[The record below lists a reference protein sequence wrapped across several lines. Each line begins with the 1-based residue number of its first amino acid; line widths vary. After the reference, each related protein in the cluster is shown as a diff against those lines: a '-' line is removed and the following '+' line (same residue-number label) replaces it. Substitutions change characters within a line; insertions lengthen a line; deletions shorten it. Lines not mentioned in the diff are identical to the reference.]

1 MQNEIL
7 INSTKE
13 EVRVALLEGGQVVE
27 FYVERRRGA
36 SLVGNIYKGRIV
48 KVLPGMQS
56 AFVDIGLERAAFLY
70 VGDIVIMDEMSS
82 QFNGLMNHE
91 TASVHREDGDNLR
104 AELGA
109 AEGIYIKPHKASIE
123 EIIQEGQELLVQVA
137 KDPIGTKGARVTA
150 HITIPGRYVVFMP
163 TIDHI
168 GVSRRITDEAERAR
182 LKEIAERLKPRSGG
196 IIVRT
201 ASEGCTEEE
210 LKRDLEFLLML
221 WDNILKK
228 KDMQGAPFLLYSDL
242 DLVLRTVRD
251 MMGQN
256 IERMVIDSEEDYNR
270 VMDFVSIYFPKLA
283 DRIELYEGQ
292 EPLFDAFGVE
302 VDISRAM
309 GRKVWLKSGGYI
321 VIDQTEAMTVIDVN
335 TGKFVGKESL
345 EETVLKT
352 NLEAV
357 KEIAYQIRLRNL
369 GGIIIIDFIDMEK
382 PENRQ
387 KVFNAFLEMLKK
399 DRVKSTVLNIS
410 ELGLIQMTRKRV
422 RESITRILCEPC
434 PYCDGKGYVKTPR
447 TVCYEVF
454 RKIRKLRPYMSSRV
468 IVKVNPLV
476 AELLTDEERQGV
488 EELENLFNVKIV
500 VQEDSTFHQ
509 EHFEIIQV

>member
-56 AFVDIGLERAAFLY
+56 AFVDIGLEKAAFLY
-70 VGDIVIMDEMSS
+70 VGDIVILDEVPSH
-82 QFNGLMNHE
+82 FNNE
-91 TASVHREDGDNLR
+91 VSVESANDR
-104 AELGA
+104 
-109 AEGIYIKPHKASIE
+109 IYIKPQKASIN

-150 HITIPGRYVVFMP
+150 HVTLPGRYVVFMP
-163 TIDHI
+163 TIDHT

-182 LKEIAERLKPRSGG
+182 LKDIAELIKPPKAG

-201 ASEGCTEEE
+201 ASEGCSEEE
-210 LKRDLEFLLML
+210 LRKDLEFLLML

-228 KDMQGAPFLLYSDL
+228 KDSQAAPHLLYTDL

-256 IERMVIDSEEDYNR
+256 IERMIIDSEEDYNR
-270 VMDFVSIYFPKLA
+270 IIDFVSVYFPKLA
-283 DRIELYEGQ
+283 DRIELYDGQ

-302 VDISRAM
+302 VDISRAL
-309 GRKVWLKSGGYI
+309 GKKVWLKSGGYI

-387 KVFNAFLEMLKK
+387 KVFNAFVDMMKK
-399 DRVKSTVLNIS
+399 DRVKSTILNIS

-434 PYCDGKGYVKTPR
+434 PYCDGKGYIKTAR
-447 TVCYEVF
+447 TVCYEIM
-454 RKIRKLRPYMSSRV
+454 RKIRKMRPYISTRL
-468 IVKVNPLV
+468 IVKVNPIV
-476 AELLTDEERQGV
+476 AELLSDEERQGI
-488 EELENLFNVKIV
+488 EELENIFNLKIV
-500 VQEDSTFHQ
+500 IQEDSAFHQ